1 MRCKRAAE
9 EKAFVLD
16 GSMKQNLK
24 NELTSPRFCGG
35 AAYRAENMN
44 WIGERRHEI
53 AMQRDGAS
61 AQCTMAGDEN
71 RNSFRRKLTFSW

>member
-1 MRCKRAAE
+1 MRCKRTAE

-53 AMQRDGAS
+53 DYAKGRGISTMYDGGGRG
-61 AQCTMAGDEN
+61 QE
-71 RNSFRRKLTFSW
+71 FFSE